1 MKVHVRG
8 SIKERLFF
16 KLQNYI
22 SKMIGDVR
30 VEGEDDW

>member
-1 MKVHVRG
+1 MRCMCEG
-8 SIKERLFF
+8 QSRRLFF